1 MDKDW
6 KKIAEKLPL
15 QPSNDL
21 VDYVVSDICGDDA
34 LGTGMLLFHRESVT
48 LAERV
53 FDK

>member
-21 VDYVVSDICGDDA
+21 VDYVVSDIFDGDA
-34 LGTGMLLFHRESVT
+34 LGSVMLLFHREPVT
-48 LAERV
+48 LA
-53 FDK
+53 